1 MTILLALLSLLVSL
15 AAAGAVF
22 WQARLMTL
30 SMRATTLLDLDKRW
44 RSPQMLRTRTLAAE
58 RLHRQRRT
66 GETPQQLAQSPESD
80 IADVLDFLETVA
92 YFQKR
97 KVLDAPLVW
106 NAFYRWMENYWIAC
120 LTYVEAVRL
129 RKGKSIW
136 TNLECQLKVLRRLNP
151 PDEKP
156 SEANIPDFI
165 AAEAALQQRPDLT
178 R

>member
-1 MTILLALLSLLVSL
+1 
-15 AAAGAVF
+15 
-22 WQARLMTL
+22 MTL
-30 SMRATTLLDLDKRW
+30 SMRAATLLDLDTRW
-44 RSPQMLRTRTLAAE
+44 RSPQMLRTRTLAAQ
-58 RLHRQRRT
+58 RLHSQRRT
-66 GETPQQLAQSPESD
+66 GETPRKLAESPESD

-106 NAFYRWMENYWIAC
+106 NAFYWWMENYWIAC
-120 LTYVEAVRL
+120 MTYVEAVRL
-129 RKGKSIW
+129 REGKSAW

-165 AAEAALQQRPDLT
+165 ASEASLQQRADLM

>member
-1 MTILLALLSLLVSL
+1 MAIILALLSLLVSL

-30 SMRATTLLDLDKRW
+30 SMRAATLLDLDTRW

-58 RLHRQRRT
+58 RLYQQRRT
-66 GETPQQLAQSPESD
+66 GQTPQQLAESPESD
-80 IADVLDFLETVA
+80 MADVLDFLDTVA

-97 KVLDAPLVW
+97 KVLDIPLVW
-106 NAFYRWMENYWIAC
+106 NSFYWWMENYWMAC
-120 LTYVEAVRL
+120 MTYVQAVRL
-129 RKGKSIW
+129 REGASHW
-136 TNLECQLKVLRRLNP
+136 ANLESQLKVLRQLNP
-151 PDEKP
+151 TKEEP

-165 AAEAALQQRPDLT
+165 ATEASLQQRADLT

>member
-1 MTILLALLSLLVSL
+1 MTIVLALLSLLVSL
-15 AAAGAVF
+15 AVAGAVF

-30 SMRATTLLDLDKRW
+30 SMRAATLLDLDKRW

-106 NAFYRWMENYWIAC
+106 NAFYRMENYWIAC
-120 LTYVEAVRL
+120 MTYVEAVRL
-129 RKGKSIW
+129 RKGKSMW